1 MPRVFNRFP
10 SNSDYINQN
19 YLYNQDSVKNAIFDF
34 NKNMLDLGLIRS
46 ADNGQLD
53 VNDIPFIPMVRKDG
67 ALVKHEYAPL
77 IYCMTDDM
85 QEEFPIYIKVVFHY
99 LRIFDT
105 SALHTSNDG
114 DWVNNIYFTARI
126 EICCETDGNC
136 NMPEEKRISVECY
149 QPNMQHFTSSYNY
162 TTKYSF
168 YMGTSNVEYKSNFT
182 YNKNTGYLRVMACPG
197 YIAINKII
205 SNIPTYQNFAVWNYT
220 PYSIHYSCLANFVIK
235 RLSDGSILFIC
246 QKEKPTVTGSVDTS
260 HTYNRV
266 APHVYYYNNGVIYKN
281 DTSAQ
286 ESFLTFND
294 SSILYSNNE
303 IGLLPLPARTLNGKV
318 EYIHEILL
326 TNTNNLGNNS
336 LYNFNVNI
344 NKNKKSKYE
353 MWARED
359 NGTTVINTNSNVVLL
374 MLDENDND

>member
-53 VNDIPFIPMVRKDG
+53 VNDIPFIPMVRKAA
-67 ALVKHEYAPL
+67 ALTKHEYAPL

-105 SALHTSNDG
+105 LALHNYNDG

-136 NMPEEKRISVECY
+136 NMSEEKRISVECY
-149 QPNMQHFTSSYNY
+149 QPNMQHFVSSYNY
-162 TTKYSF
+162 TTKNSF

-182 YNKNTGYLRVMACPG
+182 YNKNAGYLRVMACPG
-197 YIAINKII
+197 YMVINKTIA
-205 SNIPTYQNFAVWNYT
+205 NIPTYANFAFWNYT

-246 QKEKPTVTGSVDTS
+246 QKEKPTVTSSSDVS
-260 HTYNRV
+260 NTYNRV
-266 APHVYYYNNGVIYKN
+266 APHVYYYNDGVIYKN

-353 MWARED
+353 MWARQD
-359 NGTTVINTNSNVVLL
+359 NGTTVISTSSNVVLL